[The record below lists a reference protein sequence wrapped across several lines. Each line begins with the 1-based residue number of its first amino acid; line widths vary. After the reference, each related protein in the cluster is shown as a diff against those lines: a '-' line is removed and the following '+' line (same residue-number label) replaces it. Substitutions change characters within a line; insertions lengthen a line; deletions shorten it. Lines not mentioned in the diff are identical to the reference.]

1 MYPNELKQYIRD
13 RNGELTSEETA
24 FVTDINFHPQLNHI
38 TYNSWDASYDMWDC
52 EGNYYHFRTIE
63 SR

>member
-1 MYPNELKQYIRD
+1 MYPNELKQYIND
-13 RNGELTSEETA
+13 RNGELTSYEIA
-24 FVTDINFHPQLNHI
+24 FVTNIYLHTQINHI

-52 EGNYYHFRTIE
+52 KGNHYHFIAIE